1 MRSPFVLAVVVI
13 GGAWVSACS
22 KPVSRSAPQSGPTQT
37 RDIRLA
43 SPSVVGSE
51 APLVSPL
58 EAGQPPME
66 LHPHGAAPAVKAVA
80 STTRKAPV
88 PDPIT
93 RVSTPVPAVVSAAGP
108 SLSLA
113 EAPQSMPM
121 AAMPMGPAVEEGR
134 SSGGN
139 DPYRGEG
146 TVSRDPPPTILIR
159 GGMGGVDDKC
169 DLRGRHRPGIAINRM
184 APPMLRGGIH

>member
-1 MRSPFVLAVVVI
+1 MRSPLALAVVVI

-43 SPSVVGSE
+43 SPSAVGSE

-58 EAGQPPME
+58 EAGRPPVE
-66 LHPHGAAPAVKAVA
+66 LHNRGAAPAVNAVA
-80 STTRKAPV
+80 TTRKTRV

-93 RVSTPVPAVVSAAGP
+93 RVSAPVPAVVAAAEP

-113 EAPQSMPM
+113 EAPQTMPM
-121 AAMPMGPAVEEGR
+121 AAMPMGPAVDEGR
-134 SSGGN
+134 STGGN
-139 DPYRGEG
+139 DPYRGPG
-146 TVSRDPPPTILIR
+146 NVSRDPPPTILIR

-169 DLRGRHRPGIAINRM
+169 DLRGRHRPGLAINRM
-184 APPMLRGGIH
+184 APPMLRGGIR